1 MVTGSCFSLSF
12 GCFSVMPPIY
22 NRCALS
28 HILFNKLLKKKNA
41 MPIEWKIDQD
51 HDFIGNTQA
60 RGYGSCKLSY
70 LLFIFLGERD

>member
-1 MVTGSCFSLSF
+1 
-12 GCFSVMPPIY
+12 
-22 NRCALS
+22 
-28 HILFNKLLKKKNA
+28 